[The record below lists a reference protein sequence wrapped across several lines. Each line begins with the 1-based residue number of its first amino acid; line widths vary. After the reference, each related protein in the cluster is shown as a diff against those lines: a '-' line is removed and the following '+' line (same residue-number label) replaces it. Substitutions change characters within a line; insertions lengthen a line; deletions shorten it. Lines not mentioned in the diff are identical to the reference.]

1 MDKGA
6 LQYYKGIAR
15 GRNAREGGWWAIVD
29 AQLKAAGHEGL
40 STAGRPEAMDYITGK
55 DKDGNVIPDSHGSS
69 RINRQVSAALQ
80 YPSTAN
86 YLYAMNQVND
96 QERGLTGIKSVWDE
110 EDQLLPW
117 VI

>member
-1 MDKGA
+1 
-6 LQYYKGIAR
+6 
-15 GRNAREGGWWAIVD
+15 
-29 AQLKAAGHEGL
+29 
-40 STAGRPEAMDYITGK
+40 MDYITGK
-55 DKDGNVIPDSHGSS
+55 DKDGNIIPDPHGSS
-69 RINRQVSAALQ
+69 RINRQVSASLK